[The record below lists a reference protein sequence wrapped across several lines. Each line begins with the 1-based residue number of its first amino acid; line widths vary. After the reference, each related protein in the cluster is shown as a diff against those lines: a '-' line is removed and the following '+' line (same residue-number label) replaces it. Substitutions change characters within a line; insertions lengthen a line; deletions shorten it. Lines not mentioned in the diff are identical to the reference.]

1 MRALNTM
8 RLLYGALIACL
19 LVIPPLAHAQ
29 IPPQDTETIERA
41 VVTSVDK
48 ETITATPGT
57 GVRAQQQ
64 VLTVEVLTGGEKGK
78 VVTFTNDFTQLRA
91 GEQFYLR
98 HLVRHSEGQEYYTVA
113 DPYRLPMLGVLASLF
128 VVLTMLIGGKQG
140 IRGLASLVGS
150 MVLIAYVL
158 LPGVVAGYSPILV
171 SVGVAS
177 LIVVVGSYITHGI
190 NRTTSTAVLGMIA
203 TVLITGLG
211 AWLAVSFGHFSGY
224 TSEDVTYVHYKFNGA
239 IDLVGLLMGGILI
252 GLLGVLYDSAIGQA
266 VAVEELMRA
275 GRHLTKTEVFLRAMR
290 LGREHIGALVNTL
303 AIAYV
308 GATLPLLLLLS
319 TSDNPLLYIINSEG
333 LASELVRIF
342 VGSIG
347 LLLAVPVTTAIAVL
361 VLGTYGVPV
370 RKSSHARHTH

>member
-1 MRALNTM
+1 MRAL
-8 RLLYGALIACL
+8 YALTLAL
-19 LVIPPLAHAQ
+19 LVCVASPAHAQ
-29 IPPQDTETIERA
+29 IPPQDTETVERA
-41 VVTSVDK
+41 VVTSIDK
-48 ETITATPGT
+48 EAIQATPGT
-57 GVRAQQQ
+57 SVTQRQQ
-64 VLTVEVLTGGEKGK
+64 VITVQVVTGEDAGK
-78 VVTFTNDFTQLRA
+78 IVTFTNDFTQLA
-91 GEQFYLR
+91 VGEQFYLR

-113 DPYRLPMLGVLASLF
+113 DPYRIPMLAVLALLF
-128 VVLTMLIGGKQG
+128 VALTIGIGGKQG
-140 IRGLASLVGS
+140 VRGLISLVGS

-158 LPGVVAGYSPILV
+158 LPAVVHGYSPILV
-171 SVGVAS
+171 SIGVAS
-177 LIVVVGSYITHGI
+177 LIVIVGSYVTHGV

-203 TVLITGLG
+203 TVLITGAG
-211 AWLAVSFGHFSGY
+211 AWLAVSLGHFSGY
-224 TSEDVTYVHYKFNGA
+224 VSEDVTYVHYKFNGT

-275 GRHLTKTEVFLRAMR
+275 GTHLSKTEVFLRAMR

-333 LASELVRIF
+333 LAAELVRIF

-347 LLLAVPVTTAIAVL
+347 LLLAVPVTTLIATWI
-361 VLGTYGVPV
+361 LGTYGVPV
-370 RKSSHARHTH
+370 RKEALHRHTH